1 MFEFDDTIMMA
12 EVDYNEMCY
21 DISYLS
27 ALSDLLTEAL
37 VENGIELI
45 FTEDEIYERARE
57 LEAGSGDTQ

>member
-12 EVDYNEMCY
+12 EEDYNDMCY

-27 ALSDLLTEAL
+27 ALCDLLTEAL
-37 VENGIELI
+37 AENGVELV
-45 FTEDEIYERARE
+45 FADSKIYERARE